1 MKRELLQHRV
11 IRLTFEILIILS
23 IIVVLGV
30 FYFGREF
37 NDVRDFD
44 DDWTV
49 IQDDQRLEH
58 VKLSQYE
65 FPHIMNKGDSVVL
78 LNTLP
83 QDIDKPSSVT
93 LLVYLSTVDVFV
105 DGKKFYS
112 YGRDINEEGKMVGS
126 GYHFIPLPDDCA
138 GKEIHITISSCED
151 DAFSSIPVIQIVP
164 AQRLISCF
172 TRQHLISL
180 FISIFLVVCG
190 SIFMFISIA
199 GIVQGNSLS
208 SAVWLG
214 AFAFLIGI
222 WSLCSTK
229 TIQIFSPNMAINTK
243 IEYEA
248 LFLAIIPLLVQIYSL
263 RKDSVKWKRYLIRIS
278 LSSCIAYAFVAPVL
292 HYTDIAHYCKTLSAF
307 HFIMVVALLI
317 IIIAGWKPL
326 SDLNASDK
334 VLNIGF
340 FVLFA
345 TGGVDL
351 IRFIVQ
357 KYLLSTDQNL
367 SNSLLPLGALVFI
380 LFLAMS
386 YLFYVYNRIM
396 DEESQKNLV
405 KLAFH
410 DPLTGLYNRAK
421 WEDLADTFNQSDEDY
436 TIISLDLNGLKSVN
450 DTFGHSRGDLLLTSF
465 ANNLK
470 ETFDSED
477 YLIRMGG
484 DEFVVV
490 SKQEKNKL
498 DHAMVKLTRLNH
510 EVSKQLEFEIQSAF
524 GMASKKEAYDM
535 EFEKLY
541 QIADERMYQMKMKMK
556 KSVVL

>member
-1 MKRELLQHRV
+1 MKREKMAYRF
-11 IRLTFEILIILS
+11 IRLSIESLIIFS
-23 IIVVLGV
+23 IVIVLCV
-30 FYFGREF
+30 FYFGREL

-44 DDWTV
+44 ENWTV
-49 IQDDQRLEH
+49 IQDGERHEG
-58 VKLSQYE
+58 VTLSQYQ
-65 FPHIMNKGDSVVL
+65 FPHIMNKGDSIVL
-78 LNTLP
+78 LNTIP
-83 QDIDKPSSVT
+83 EDVESPSSVT

-112 YGRDINEEGKMVGS
+112 YGRDINEAGKMVGS
-126 GYHFIPLPDDCA
+126 GYHFITLPDECG

-151 DAFSSIPVIQIVP
+151 AAFSSIPVIQIVP
-164 AQRLISCF
+164 SQRLLSCF
-172 TRQHLISL
+172 TRQHMISL

-190 SIFMFISIA
+190 GIFMVVSIA
-199 GIVQGNSLS
+199 GIIQGNSLS

-214 AFAFLIGI
+214 SFAFLIGI

-229 TIQIFSPNMAINTK
+229 TVQIFSPNMALNAK

-263 RKDSVKWKRYLIRIS
+263 RKDSTKWKRYLIRAS
-278 LSSCIAYAFVAPVL
+278 LSICIAYAFVAPAL
-292 HYTDIAHYCKTLSAF
+292 HYTNIAHYCKTLGAF
-307 HFIMVVALLI
+307 HMIMVLALVI

-326 SDLNASDK
+326 ADMDASDK

-357 KYLLSTDQNL
+357 KYLLSNDQNL

-386 YLFYVYNRIM
+386 YLFYIYNRIM

-421 WEDLADTFNQSDEDY
+421 WEDMADTLNQSDEEY
-436 TIISLDLNGLKSVN
+436 TIINLDLNGLKSVN
-450 DTFGHSRGDLLLTSF
+450 DTFGHSQGDLLLTTF

-470 ETFDSED
+470 NTFDSED
-477 YLIRMGG
+477 LLIRMGG

-510 EVSKQLEFEIQSAF
+510 DASKDLQFEIQSAF
-524 GMASKKEAYDM
+524 GMVSKKEAPNAG
-535 EFEKLY
+535 FEKLY
-541 QIADERMYQMKMKMK
+541 QMADEKMYQMKMKMK
-556 KSVVL
+556 KSVAL